1 MTIRDIKIIE
11 KTKDFIVL
19 NKPAGLMVH
28 PAPGKKDKTLTD
40 ILIKKYPEIID
51 VGEDKERPGIVH
63 RLDKDVSGL
72 MVIAL
77 NQESFLNLKKQF
89 KNRKIT
95 KYYTALAYGQIE
107 KDEDVID
114 FPIKRSSKGFRMAA
128 VPSSF
133 SNKKE
138 KTRKAITKFE
148 VIKRFTN
155 FSLVRIKLE
164 TGRTHQIRVHFFA
177 INHPLVGDK
186 LYFNKK
192 KSIKNKQVI
201 LDRIFLVSDEL
212 SFTDLNKKK
221 QSFKINLPRNLKKII
236 NDLN

>member
-1 MTIRDIKIIE
+1 MTIKDIKIIE
-11 KTKDFIVL
+11 ETKDFVVL

-40 ILIKKYPEIID
+40 ILVKKYPEMIG
-51 VGEDKERPGIVH
+51 VGEDETRPGIVH

-77 NQESFLNLKKQF
+77 NQESFLSLKKQF
-89 KNRKIT
+89 KSRKIV
-95 KYYTALAYGQIE
+95 KYYTALVYGQLE

-128 VPSSF
+128 VPTSF
-133 SNKKE
+133 SNRKD
-138 KTRKAITKFE
+138 KTRKAVTRFE

-155 FSLVRIKLE
+155 FSLVKVKLE

-186 LYFNKK
+186 LYLNKK
-192 KSIKNKQVI
+192 KSVKNKKVV

-212 SFTDLNKKK
+212 SFTDLKRKR
-221 QSFKINLPRNLKKII
+221 QTFKISLPRNLQKII
-236 NDLN
+236 KELK